1 MSDLAATNCGCAS
14 NDNGCSWI
22 IILCSC
28 AVAVVTA
35 TDLVVSAAV
44 VETAAAAPSSGS
56 YLFFAA
62 ADAVSKA
69 LHHKT
74 LPLSDNHYKVYALY
88 CR

>member
-1 MSDLAATNCGCAS
+1 MTTDAVGSLS
-14 NDNGCSWI
+14 F
-22 IILCSC
+22 CSC
-28 AVAVVTA
+28 AAAVVTS

-69 LHHKT
+69 LHHKPFHSPIT
-74 LPLSDNHYKVYALY
+74 ITKSMLCTAGEG
-88 CR
+88 

>member
-1 MSDLAATNCGCAS
+1 MTTDAVGSLS
-14 NDNGCSWI
+14 F
-22 IILCSC
+22 CSC
-28 AVAVVTA
+28 AAAVVTA

-44 VETAAAAPSSGS
+44 VETAAAAPSPGS

>member
-1 MSDLAATNCGCAS
+1 MTTDAVGSLS
-14 NDNGCSWI
+14 F
-22 IILCSC
+22 CSC
-28 AVAVVTA
+28 AAAVETA

-69 LHHKT
+69 LHH
-74 LPLSDNHYKVYALY
+74 
-88 CR
+88 

>member
-1 MSDLAATNCGCAS
+1 M
-14 NDNGCSWI
+14 
-22 IILCSC
+22 
-28 AVAVVTA
+28 VTA

-74 LPLSDNHYKVYALY
+74 LPLSDNHYKVYAL
-88 CR
+88 

>member
-1 MSDLAATNCGCAS
+1 MTTDAVGSLS
-14 NDNGCSWI
+14 F
-22 IILCSC
+22 CSC
-28 AVAVVTA
+28 AAAVVTA

-44 VETAAAAPSSGS
+44 VETAAASGS

-74 LPLSDNHYKVYALY
+74 LPLSDNHYKVYAL
-88 CR
+88 

>member
-1 MSDLAATNCGCAS
+1 MTTDAVGSLS
-14 NDNGCSWI
+14 F
-22 IILCSC
+22 CSC
-28 AVAVVTA
+28 AAAVVTA
-35 TDLVVSAAV
+35 TDV

-74 LPLSDNHYKVYALY
+74 LPLSDNHYKVYAL
-88 CR
+88 

>member
-1 MSDLAATNCGCAS
+1 MTTDAVGSLFF
-14 NDNGCSWI
+14 
-22 IILCSC
+22 CSC
-28 AVAVVTA
+28 AAAVVTA

-69 LHHKT
+69 LHHKPFHSPIT
-74 LPLSDNHYKVYALY
+74 ITKSMLCTAGEG
-88 CR
+88 

>member
-1 MSDLAATNCGCAS
+1 MTTDAVGSLS
-14 NDNGCSWI
+14 F
-22 IILCSC
+22 CSC
-28 AVAVVTA
+28 AAAVVTA

-56 YLFFAA
+56 YLFSA

-74 LPLSDNHYKVYALY
+74 LPLSDNHYKVYAL
-88 CR
+88 

>member
-22 IILCSC
+22 IILLLLCC
-28 AVAVVTA
+28 CCGNGNGFGG
-35 TDLVVSAAV
+35 LAAV

-74 LPLSDNHYKVYALY
+74 LPLSDNHYKVYAL
-88 CR
+88 

>member
-1 MSDLAATNCGCAS
+1 MTTDAVGSLS
-14 NDNGCSWI
+14 F
-22 IILCSC
+22 CSC
-28 AVAVVTA
+28 AAAVVTA

-44 VETAAAAPSSGS
+44 VETAAPSSGS

-74 LPLSDNHYKVYALY
+74 LPLSDNHYKVYAL
-88 CR
+88 

>member
-1 MSDLAATNCGCAS
+1 MTTDAVGSLS
-14 NDNGCSWI
+14 F
-22 IILCSC
+22 CSC
-28 AVAVVTA
+28 SAAVVTA

-69 LHHKT
+69 LHHKPFHSPIT
-74 LPLSDNHYKVYALY
+74 ITKSMLCTAGEG
-88 CR
+88 

>member
-1 MSDLAATNCGCAS
+1 MTTDAVGSLS
-14 NDNGCSWI
+14 F
-22 IILCSC
+22 CSC
-28 AVAVVTA
+28 AAAVVTA
-35 TDLVVSAAV
+35 TDLVVSAV

-74 LPLSDNHYKVYALY
+74 LPLSDNHYKVYAL
-88 CR
+88 

>member
-1 MSDLAATNCGCAS
+1 MTTDAVGSLS
-14 NDNGCSWI
+14 F
-22 IILCSC
+22 CSC
-28 AVAVVTA
+28 AAAVVTA

-74 LPLSDNHYKVYALY
+74 LPLSDKPLQSLMLCMQVRADQVV
-88 CR
+88 

>member
-1 MSDLAATNCGCAS
+1 MTTDAVGSLS
-14 NDNGCSWI
+14 F
-22 IILCSC
+22 CSC
-28 AVAVVTA
+28 AAVVTA

-74 LPLSDNHYKVYALY
+74 IPLSDNHYKVYALY

>member
-1 MSDLAATNCGCAS
+1 MTTDAVGSLS
-14 NDNGCSWI
+14 F
-22 IILCSC
+22 CSC
-28 AVAVVTA
+28 AAA
-35 TDLVVSAAV
+35 VVSAAV

-74 LPLSDNHYKVYALY
+74 LPLSDNHYKVYAL
-88 CR
+88 

>member
-1 MSDLAATNCGCAS
+1 MQLDHYPF
-14 NDNGCSWI
+14 
-22 IILCSC
+22 
-28 AVAVVTA
+28 AVVTA

-69 LHHKT
+69 LHHKPFHSPIT
-74 LPLSDNHYKVYALY
+74 ITKSMLCTAGEG
-88 CR
+88 